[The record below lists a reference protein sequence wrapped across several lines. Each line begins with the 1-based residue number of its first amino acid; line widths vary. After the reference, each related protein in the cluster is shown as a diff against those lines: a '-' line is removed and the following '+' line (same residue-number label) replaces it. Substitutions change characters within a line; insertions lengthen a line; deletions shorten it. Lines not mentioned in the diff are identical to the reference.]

1 MKKVQVWIESVAFK
15 GYGVARIHGKV
26 VFIPHTVT
34 GDQAWIEMTEEKEK
48 YAVGRLTQITQP
60 SPWRVDPLC
69 TSFGSCGGCQW
80 QHIDYSIQC
89 KLKKKIL
96 EDALKR
102 LGRLKKSPPITVIP
116 SPQSFGYRIRA
127 QLKVQG
133 KAMGYFQEK
142 SHRIVDIQ
150 TCPIAHPLINQMIPL
165 IRKRFLPFSRMG
177 EIEINVSS
185 DEGRGVLFLPSLS
198 SGRGSENAFGEF
210 LQNDAL
216 VKGIVITRK
225 ERFHSFGDPTLN
237 FTLPLG
243 QMREKGN
250 LKFRIS
256 PGSFFQVNPMQNQTL
271 IQTVLQFAKA
281 NPLGRA
287 LDLYCGIGN
296 LTLPLAMGAK
306 EVLGI
311 EENRVAIKDA
321 RFNAER
327 NGIGNCEFIQGRVED
342 VLMSWNRE
350 KPDLVVLDPPR
361 RGCKTVLDQVARLKP
376 QKVVYVSCEP
386 TTFSRDLRLF
396 QERGYSLQRLVLIDM
411 FPQTYHIEVIGLLQ
425 PYSRVQV
432 NCEKL
437 GAGL

>member
-1 MKKVQVWIESVAFK
+1 MKKVQVCIESVAFK

-48 YAVGRLTQITQP
+48 YAMGRLTQITKP
-60 SPWRVDPLC
+60 SSWRVDPLC

-80 QHIDYSIQC
+80 QHIDYLIQC
-89 KLKKKIL
+89 KLKKEIL
-96 EDALKR
+96 EDVLKR
-102 LGRLKKSPPITVIP
+102 FGGVKESPPITVIP

-127 QLKVQG
+127 QLKAKG
-133 KAMGYFQEK
+133 KTLGYFQEK

-150 TCPIAHPLINQMIPL
+150 ACPIAHPLINQMIPL

-185 DEGRGVLFLPSLS
+185 DESKGVLILPFLSF
-198 SGRGSENAFGEF
+198 GRGSENVFGEF
-210 LQNDAL
+210 LQNDTL
-216 VKGIVITRK
+216 VKGIVITQK
-225 ERFHSFGDPTLN
+225 ERFNCFGDPTLN
-237 FTLPLG
+237 FTIPLG
-243 QMREKGN
+243 QEREKRN

-281 NPLGRA
+281 NTVERA

-311 EENRVAIKDA
+311 EENRMAIKDA

-327 NGIGNCEFIQGRVED
+327 NGIRNCEFIQGRVED
-342 VLMSWNRE
+342 VLMSWKRE

-361 RGCKTVLDQVARLKP
+361 KGCKTVLGQVARLKP
-376 QKVVYVSCEP
+376 KKVVYVSCEP
-386 TTFSRDLRLF
+386 TTFSRDLHLF

-411 FPQTYHIEVIGLLQ
+411 FPQTYHIEVIGLLLQ
-425 PYSRVQV
+425 SH
-432 NCEKL
+432 
-437 GAGL
+437 GSG